1 MTVLRVVIDVFR
13 EAFARKTILA
23 LFGFI
28 LLALVVLALALDLDV
43 VQGALVAGRLFG
55 SSLMGDAGSAEEQLR
70 PVFKA
75 VTGAVFHLGIV
86 FGVVSMSSIAAQL
99 LAPGRVELLL
109 SLPVRRWE
117 LVAGTWCGVVAIAL
131 LAATFAIGGFSAVLF
146 YKAGFFSFAPIIG
159 AACAAV
165 GFMAVYAVML
175 FATTVVRSA
184 SVASGAGLGLY
195 LLALLTSDRDTFVS
209 WFSGETMRTI
219 VTVLIA
225 PLPRLKTLAAIGM
238 DAAAADAWQ
247 FMELAGVVAGTLAF
261 AAGCVAAAAWVVS
274 GRDY

>member
-1 MTVLRVVIDVFR
+1 MTVLRVIVDVFR

-23 LFGFI
+23 LFVGI
-28 LLALVVLALALDLDV
+28 LLSLVVLALALDLDV
-43 VQGALVAGRLFG
+43 VQGAIVAGNLFG
-55 SSLMGDAGSAEEQLR
+55 TVILGTAGSATEKLG

-75 VTGAVFHLGIV
+75 VTGTVFHMGIL
-86 FGVVSMSSIAAQL
+86 FGIVSMSNIAAQL

-117 LVAGTWCGVVAIAL
+117 LVLGTWSGVVAIAL

-146 YKAGFFSFAPIIG
+146 YKAGFFSFAPVIG
-159 AACAAV
+159 ASCAAV

-175 FATTVVRSA
+175 FATTLVRSA
-184 SVASGAGLGLY
+184 AVASGSGIGLY
-195 LLALLTSDRDTFVS
+195 LFSLLTSDRATFVS
-209 WFSGETMRTI
+209 WFSNETVRTVVGI
-219 VTVLIA
+219 LIA

-238 DAAAADAWQ
+238 DAAAGEAWQ
-247 FMELAGVVAGTLAF
+247 GMELAGVVAGTLAF
-261 AAGCVAAAAWVVS
+261 AAGCVFAASWVVS